1 MEEKK
6 QNDKPLN
13 KDFNEPKLR
22 FKKYPNSWT
31 YENLCCLVSIH
42 ARIGWQGLKQN
53 EQLDIGD
60 IYLITGTDFDNGSIN
75 FKTSKY
81 VSEFRYKQDKNIQLQ
96 NDDILITK
104 DGTLGKVAI
113 IRNLNKRATLNS
125 GIYRIRI
132 NDITKV
138 DPNYLYQYLSAPFLL
153 NFANKTSIGGTIK
166 HLNQSQIVNL
176 PIPLSTLEEQK
187 KISKFLFNLEL
198 KIKIVNGKIN
208 ILKKYRKGIIHHLIK
223 KGSLTSKIRDLVR
236 IEKKTGLASS
246 YGKDIGSYPFFINND
261 EGIEKYC
268 DEYAFDGQYLII
280 NTGGTAS
287 VKYYDG
293 KFSAMSDCLIL
304 RPIAH
309 AIGLYYFLVAN
320 EKQINTAGFQG
331 TGLKHLDQKWF
342 FNLKVILPNLS
353 DAELNKLNEL
363 TEFQIENL
371 KKKAQ
376 LIKSFKQYLLTN
388 MFI

>member
-13 KDFNEPKLR
+13 KDFKVPKLR
-22 FKKYPNSWT
+22 FKEFKKSWSISKLGNLVKIKRGGSPRPIEKYISKNNDGINWIKISDADESGYINKTEEKIILEGVKNTRLVHKGDLLLSNSMSFGRP
-31 YENLCCLVSIH
+31 YILNIDGAIH
-42 ARIGWQGLKQN
+42 DGWL
-53 EQLDIGD
+53 
-60 IYLITGTDFDNGSIN
+60 LI
-75 FKTSKY
+75 
-81 VSEFRYKQDKNIQLQ
+81 SEFINEFNKEFLRAYLESNICKSQYQ
-96 NDDILITK
+96 K
-104 DGTLGKVAI
+104 AAAGGVVS
-113 IRNLNKRATLNS
+113 NLNKEIVKSIYVSYPSIIEQNKIARFLSLTDYKLEVLEAKIAT
-125 GIYRIRI
+125 
-132 NDITKV
+132 
-138 DPNYLYQYLSAPFLL
+138 
-153 NFANKTSIGGTIK
+153 
-166 HLNQSQIVNL
+166 
-176 PIPLSTLEEQK
+176 
-187 KISKFLFNLEL
+187 
-198 KIKIVNGKIN
+198 
-208 ILKKYRKGIIHHLIK
+208 LKKYRKGIIHHLIK

>member
-1 MEEKK
+1 M
-6 QNDKPLN
+6 
-13 KDFNEPKLR
+13 
-22 FKKYPNSWT
+22 
-31 YENLCCLVSIH
+31 
-42 ARIGWQGLKQN
+42 
-53 EQLDIGD
+53 DIGD

-208 ILKKYRKGIIHHLIK
+208 ILKKYK
-223 KGSLTSKIRDLVR
+223 
-236 IEKKTGLASS
+236 
-246 YGKDIGSYPFFINND
+246 
-261 EGIEKYC
+261 EGIMKLCLSLSQNE
-268 DEYAFDGQYLII
+268 
-280 NTGGTAS
+280 
-287 VKYYDG
+287 G
-293 KFSAMSDCLIL
+293 KTLK
-304 RPIAH
+304 R
-309 AIGLYYFLVAN
+309 LVS
-320 EKQINTAGFQG
+320 E
-331 TGLKHLDQKWF
+331 
-342 FNLKVILPNLS
+342 
-353 DAELNKLNEL
+353 NEL
-363 TEFQIENL
+363 SKNRTWNNNS
-371 KKKAQ
+371 KARRNISC
-376 LIKSFKQYLLTN
+376 LFFFS
-388 MFI
+388 